1 MENTIIVTITDI
13 TNYGNRLQNYALN
26 QLLTSYGACST
37 AEFVPGINGWQ
48 TYTKMRIKESLH
60 LRSAKLLM
68 FRLLRPKSE
77 QCLNLT
83 RRYRMRHF
91 TDAFIP
97 HGQYRLSSYKGL
109 ETLRRGNYDTIVL
122 GSDQIWNPTWPSLD
136 ELKLYLGSFA
146 KNGSTIVSYAASFG
160 ISSIEDSEIRKV
172 FAEYLPRIDSISVRE
187 RRGEQ
192 LVEDLGHVSAKVVLD
207 PTLMLSAKQWQ
218 QITNSFVPKDDRYV
232 LTYFLGKPSEEQQR
246 CIMEYATMHNCRV
259 RRILDPSDPE
269 TYVAGPEDFVELFSK
284 AQYVFTDS
292 YHACCFSILFHKQ
305 FTVFTRSGL
314 SKGENMNS
322 RMETLF
328 DLFQLDSVVMDDG
341 IAPNI
346 DYVRVDELLDWRR
359 AESKAWLDNAMGK

>member
-1 MENTIIVTITDI
+1 
-13 TNYGNRLQNYALN
+13 
-26 QLLTSYGACST
+26 
-37 AEFVPGINGWQ
+37 
-48 TYTKMRIKESLH
+48 
-60 LRSAKLLM
+60 
-68 FRLLRPKSE
+68 
-77 QCLNLT
+77 
-83 RRYRMRHF
+83 
-91 TDAFIP
+91 
-97 HGQYRLSSYKGL
+97 
-109 ETLRRGNYDTIVL
+109 
-122 GSDQIWNPTWPSLD
+122 
-136 ELKLYLGSFA
+136 
-146 KNGSTIVSYAASFG
+146 
-160 ISSIEDSEIRKV
+160 
-172 FAEYLPRIDSISVRE
+172 
-187 RRGEQ
+187 
-192 LVEDLGHVSAKVVLD
+192 
-207 PTLMLSAKQWQ
+207 MLSAKQWQ

-232 LTYFLGKPSEEQQR
+232 LTYFLGKPSKEQQR

-346 DYVRVDELLDWRR
+346 DYVRVDELLDWHR